1 MKRVIWGVTAAVL
14 LVGIAAGAV
23 GARAGTRPAPP
34 PDVYTGEAD
43 AYPDHLLGYVTVPAA
58 DFYAPH
64 AKGTIATVGGSPY
77 SDALAAIVDAGFL
90 VTSTVQGGLPN
101 GHCNPDAPPCVNQ
114 IPTYVNSL
122 YPTGPGPKD
131 GCLAPQDRGSLC
143 DASRLSSGNVEVL
156 RSHADADCKAC
167 PEDPRP
173 TSLAEVGGSGYEVP
187 GQLKV
192 GAQFARQRQYIDDH
206 GMLRVR
212 AESVLKDVVIGD
224 VLRIASLSAVTE
236 ARGGADDRTKKAS
249 SRVSLSGVFL
259 GGQLLEFDERG
270 LRVGS
275 GPAAV
280 DPETARAQARAL
292 LDQLAAAGIEVEVG
306 VPVAAGTKKPG
317 KVESVATALTVHFR
331 PRSVPQSLTQDY
343 VLGYAR
349 AAITASAAALVP
361 LPAGRLV
368 VAPPGSGASDGPAVA
383 AGGGALSSSL
393 GPSMGPSLVSDVAE
407 APASSTSRRRVVA
420 RVPSSAFGR
429 ADPRAARRLASLMW
443 VFAVAGLVTPVAALA
458 LRGVGRSQRGEWR
471 P

>member
-1 MKRVIWGVTAAVL
+1 VKRIVWGLTSAVL

-23 GARAGTRPAPP
+23 GARAGTRPAAP

-58 DFYAPH
+58 DLYVPH
-64 AKGTIATVGGSPY
+64 AKGTIATVGGKPY
-77 SDALAAIVDAGFL
+77 SDALAAITDAGFL
-90 VTSTVQGGLPN
+90 VTSAVQGGLPN
-101 GHCNPDAPPCVNQ
+101 SNCNPDAPPCVNQ
-114 IPTYVNSL
+114 IPSYVNSV

-131 GCLAPQDRGSLC
+131 GCLAPHDRGSLC
-143 DASRLSSGNVEVL
+143 DASRLSSGNLELL

-167 PEDPRP
+167 PGDPRP

-192 GAQFARQRQYIDDH
+192 GAQFARQRQYIDDR

-212 AESVLKDVVIGD
+212 AESVLHDVVIGD
-224 VLRIASLSAVTE
+224 VLRIASLSAISE
-236 ARGGADDRTKKAS
+236 ARGSADDRTKKAS

-280 DPETARAQARAL
+280 DPEAARAQARAL
-292 LDQLAAAGIEVEVG
+292 LDQLAAGGIEVEVG
-306 VPVAAGTKKPG
+306 VPVATGTKKPG
-317 KVESVATALTVHFR
+317 KVESVATALKIHFR

-349 AAITASAAALVP
+349 SAITASATAALPP
-361 LPAGRLV
+361 LPADRFV
-368 VAPPGSGASDGPAVA
+368 VTPLAWGTPGGPAVA
-383 AGGGALSSSL
+383 AGGGALSPSL
-393 GPSMGPSLVSDVAE
+393 GPSVGPAPLVSG
-407 APASSTSRRRVVA
+407 APRRRIVA
-420 RVPSSAFGR
+420 SVRGSAFGR
-429 ADPRAARRLASLMW
+429 ADPRAARRLASVMW

-458 LRGVGRSQRGEWR
+458 LRAAGRSQRGEWR

>member
-1 MKRVIWGVTAAVL
+1 VTATVL

-23 GARAGTRPAPP
+23 GARAGTRPVPP

-58 DFYAPH
+58 DLYVPH
-64 AKGTIATVGGSPY
+64 AKGTIATVGGKPY
-77 SDALAAIVDAGFL
+77 GDALAAIADAGFL
-90 VTSTVQGGLPN
+90 VTSAVQGGLPN
-101 GHCNPDAPPCVNQ
+101 SNCNPDAPPCVNQ
-114 IPTYVNSL
+114 IPTYVNSV

-131 GCLAPQDRGSLC
+131 GCLAPHDRGALC
-143 DASRLSSGNVEVL
+143 DASRLSSGNLELL

-167 PEDPRP
+167 PGDPRP
-173 TSLAEVGGSGYEVP
+173 TSLAEVGGSGYEMP

-224 VLRIASLSAVTE
+224 VLRIASLSAVSE
-236 ARGGADDRTKKAS
+236 ARGAADDRTKKAS

-259 GGQLLEFDERG
+259 GEQLLEFDQRG

-280 DPETARAQARAL
+280 DPEAARAQARAL

-306 VPVAAGTKKPG
+306 VPVATGTKKPG
-317 KVESVATALTVHFR
+317 KVESVATALKIHFR

-349 AAITASAAALVP
+349 SAITASATAALPP
-361 LPAGRLV
+361 LPTDRLV
-368 VAPPGSGASDGPAVA
+368 VTPLGSGVPGGPAVA
-383 AGGGALSSSL
+383 AGGGALSPSL
-393 GPSMGPSLVSDVAE
+393 GPVPLVSGLAE
-407 APASSTSRRRVVA
+407 APASGAARRRVVA
-420 RVPSSAFGR
+420 SVRGSAFGR
-429 ADPRAARRLASLMW
+429 ADPRAARRLASVMW

-458 LRGVGRSQRGEWR
+458 LRGFGRSQRGEWR
-471 P
+471 L